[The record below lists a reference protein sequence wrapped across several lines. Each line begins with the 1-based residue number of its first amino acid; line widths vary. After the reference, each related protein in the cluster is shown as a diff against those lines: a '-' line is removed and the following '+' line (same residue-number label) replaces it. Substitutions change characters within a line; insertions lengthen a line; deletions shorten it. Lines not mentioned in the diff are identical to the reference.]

1 MDSTPPHSTA
11 LQSTKLEPLS
21 TIPRE
26 IAAAT
31 DYERFARERLDDNA
45 WEFLSA
51 GAADEITLRDNRAAF
66 DRLRLKS
73 RVLRDVRGGHTR
85 LELFGRTLEHPIL
98 LAPVGYQKLFH
109 PHGELAS
116 ALGAQVMGAPL
127 VVSTLASSKLED
139 IAATGGALWFQLYFQ
154 AQPTDTLSLVQRAEA
169 CGCRALVVTVDA
181 PLAGIRN
188 REQRVGF
195 HLPQV
200 IAAINL
206 TDLPLQAM
214 QPQPANSNGNAVFD
228 GLMANAPTW
237 KDIAWLASVTR
248 LPIVVKGILDPD
260 DALLAIQHGAS
271 GIIVSNHGGRILD
284 TLPASIDALPA
295 VIAAVNG
302 RIPVL
307 LDGGIRR
314 GSDIF
319 KAIALGAS
327 AVLIGRP
334 YIHALATAGALG
346 VAHVLRTLRE
356 EFEVTMALTGCSTL
370 AAINEANLFRAP

>member
-1 MDSTPPHSTA
+1 MDPTN
-11 LQSTKLEPLS
+11 QQPLDA
-21 TIPRE
+21 IPRA

-45 WEFLSA
+45 WEFLTA
-51 GAADEITLRDNRAAF
+51 GAADEITLHENRVAF
-66 DRLRLKS
+66 DRIRLKS
-73 RVLRDVRGGHTR
+73 RVLSDVSGGHTR
-85 LELFGRTLEHPIL
+85 LELFGHALEHPIL

-109 PHGELAS
+109 SDGELAS
-116 ALGAQVMGAPL
+116 ALGAQVMAAAL

-139 IAATGGALWFQLYFQ
+139 IAAAGGPLWLQLYFQ
-154 AQPTDTLSLVQRAEA
+154 AQSASTLRLIKRAEA
-169 CGCRALVVTVDA
+169 SGCQALVVTVDA

-188 REQRVGF
+188 REYRAGF
-195 HLPQV
+195 HLPAGITAV
-200 IAAINL
+200 NL
-206 TDLPLQAM
+206 DERAKPT
-214 QPQPANSNGNAVFD
+214 QPANTNGSSVFD

-237 KDIAWLASVTR
+237 KDIAWLVSVTH
-248 LPIVVKGILDPD
+248 LPIVLKGILDPD
-260 DALLAIQHGAS
+260 DALLAIQYGVS

-295 VIAAVNG
+295 VAAAVNG

-319 KAIALGAS
+319 KALALGAS

-346 VAHVLRTLRE
+346 VAHVIRTLRE
-356 EFEVTMALTGCSTL
+356 EFEVTMALAGCSTL
-370 AAINEANLFRAP
+370 SEINERNLFQG